1 MTQDDLI
8 ADLERL
14 RRELEAL
21 VPEAGAARARIA
33 ALIDGLEAKL
43 AEPRDRERHQALA
56 ATVRGAIEHF
66 EAGHPR
72 ATRILNDILTTLGNM
87 GI

>member
-1 MTQDDLI
+1 MTTDDLN

-21 VPEAGAARARIA
+21 APEAGPARARIS
-33 ALIDGLEAKL
+33 ALIDGIEAKL
-43 AEPRDRERHQALA
+43 AQPQDRERHRALTD
-56 ATVRGAIEHF
+56 TVRGALEHF
-66 EAGHPR
+66 ETSHPR

>member
-1 MTQDDLI
+1 MTHADLI

-21 VPEAGAARARIA
+21 APEAGAARARIA

-43 AEPRDRERHQALA
+43 AQPLDRERHGALVDA
-56 ATVRGAIEHF
+56 ARGALEHF
-66 EAGHPR
+66 EASHPR